1 MLTLNKLELCGP
13 TGTVRLTLSEA
24 LLLRAFASAPEGR
37 LAFERLADIFGIEP
51 NALGKSSLQVRIVR
65 LRKKLYEVGVHGAVI
80 EAIRNVGYQF
90 FEKLTI
96 VQTHEV

>member
-13 TGTVRLTLSEA
+13 SGMVRLTLSEA
-24 LLLRAFASAPEGR
+24 LLLRAFAAAPEGR

-51 NALGKSSLQVRIVR
+51 NALGKSSLQVRMVR

-96 VQTHEV
+96 VQAHEV